1 MKKAEK
7 NYVVVIP
14 AETHLY
20 VKRVSDGS
28 PVGRVLSGLVGGSLW
43 YRSAGNG
50 LLLVTGEGDRPDRP
64 DGALNAT
71 ATAVLGGAFV
81 RGDAVLMRFGADDI
95 EMYTK
100 AEAQAVVQVLH
111 NVM

>member
-50 LLLVTGEGDRPDRP
+50 LLLVTGEGDRPD
-64 DGALNAT
+64 GTLNAT

-81 RGDAVLMRFGADDI
+81 RGDAVLLRFGADDL

-100 AEAQAVVQVLH
+100 AEAQAVAQVLH
-111 NVM
+111 DVV

>member
-43 YRSAGNG
+43 YRNTGNG
-50 LLLVTGEGDRPDRP
+50 LVLVTGEGDRPD
-64 DGALNAT
+64 GAALNAT
-71 ATAVLGGAFV
+71 ATALLGGALV
-81 RGDAVLMRFGADDI
+81 RGDAVLLRFGTDDL

-100 AEAQAVVQVLH
+100 AEAQAVAQVLH
-111 NVM
+111 DVM

>member
-14 AETHLY
+14 ADVRPY
-20 VKRVSDGS
+20 VKRINDGS
-28 PVGRVLSGLVGGSLW
+28 PVGRMLSCLVGGSLW
-43 YRSAGNG
+43 YRSAENG
-50 LLLVTGEGDRPDRP
+50 LVLVTGEGDRPD
-64 DGALNAT
+64 GKLNAT
-71 ATAVLGGAFV
+71 ATALRGGALV

>member
-50 LLLVTGEGDRPDRP
+50 LLLVTGEDRP

-81 RGDAVLMRFGADDI
+81 RGDAVLLRFGADDI

-100 AEAQAVVQVLH
+100 AEAQAVAQVLH
-111 NVM
+111 DVV

>member
-43 YRSAGNG
+43 YRSAENG
-50 LLLVTGEGDRPDRP
+50 LVLVTGEGDRPT
-64 DGALNAT
+64 GKLNAT
-71 ATAVLGGAFV
+71 ATALHGGALV
-81 RGDAVLMRFGADDI
+81 HGDAVLLRFGADDI

-100 AEAQAVVQVLH
+100 AEAQAVAQVLH

>member
-20 VKRVSDGS
+20 VKRVNNGS
-28 PVGRVLSGLVGGSLW
+28 PIGRVLSWLVGGSLW

-50 LLLVTGEGDRPDRP
+50 LLLVTGESDHP

-71 ATAVLGGAFV
+71 ATALLGGALV
-81 RGDAVLMRFGADDI
+81 RGDAVLLRFGADDL

-100 AEAQAVVQVLH
+100 AEAQAVAQVLH
-111 NVM
+111 DVM

>member
-50 LLLVTGEGDRPDRP
+50 LLLVTGEG
-64 DGALNAT
+64 
-71 ATAVLGGAFV
+71 AVLGGAFV
-81 RGDAVLMRFGADDI
+81 RGDAVLLRFGADDL

-100 AEAQAVVQVLH
+100 AEAQAVAQVLH
-111 NVM
+111 DVV

>member
-14 AETHLY
+14 ADVQPY
-20 VKRVSDGS
+20 VKRINDGS
-28 PVGRVLSGLVGGSLW
+28 PVGRMLSCLVGGSPW

-50 LLLVTGEGDRPDRP
+50 LLLVTGEGDRP

-81 RGDAVLMRFGADDI
+81 RGDAVLLRFGADDI

-100 AEAQAVVQVLH
+100 AEAQAVAQALH
-111 NVM
+111 DVM

>member
-14 AETHLY
+14 ADVRPY
-20 VKRVSDGS
+20 VKRVNDGS
-28 PVGRVLSGLVGGSLW
+28 PVGRVLTCLVGGSPW
-43 YRSAGNG
+43 YRSAENE
-50 LLLVTGEGDRPDRP
+50 LVLVTGEGDRPD
-64 DGALNAT
+64 GKLNAT
-71 ATAVLGGAFV
+71 ATALHGGALV

-100 AEAQAVVQVLH
+100 AEAQAVAQVLH

>member
-50 LLLVTGEGDRPDRP
+50 LLLVTGEGDQP

-81 RGDAVLMRFGADDI
+81 RGDAVLLRFGADDI

-111 NVM
+111 NVV

>member
-43 YRSAGNG
+43 YRSAENG
-50 LLLVTGEGDRPDRP
+50 LVLVTGEGDRP

-71 ATAVLGGAFV
+71 ATALHGGALV
-81 RGDAVLMRFGADDI
+81 RGDAVLMRFGGDDI

-100 AEAQAVVQVLH
+100 AEAQAVAQALH
-111 NVM
+111 DVM

>member
-50 LLLVTGEGDRPDRP
+50 LLLVTGEGDRPD
-64 DGALNAT
+64 GKLNAT

-81 RGDAVLMRFGADDI
+81 RGDAVLLRFGADDL

-100 AEAQAVVQVLH
+100 AEAQAVAQVLH
-111 NVM
+111 DVM

>member
-28 PVGRVLSGLVGGSLW
+28 PVGRVLARLVGGSPG
-43 YRSAGNG
+43 YRSAENG
-50 LLLVTGEGDRPDRP
+50 LVLVTGEGDHP
-64 DGALNAT
+64 GGKLNAT
-71 ATAVLGGAFV
+71 ATALHGGALV
-81 RGDAVLMRFGADDI
+81 RGDAVLLRFGGDDI

-100 AEAQAVVQVLH
+100 AEAQAVAQALQ
-111 NVM
+111 NVV

>member
-20 VKRVSDGS
+20 VKRVNNGS

-50 LLLVTGEGDRPDRP
+50 LMLVTGEGDHP

-100 AEAQAVVQVLH
+100 AEAQAVAQVLH
-111 NVM
+111 DVM

>member
-50 LLLVTGEGDRPDRP
+50 LLLVTGEGDRP
-64 DGALNAT
+64 LNAT

-81 RGDAVLMRFGADDI
+81 RGDAVLLRFGADDI

-100 AEAQAVVQVLH
+100 AEAQAVAQVLH
-111 NVM
+111 DVV

>member
-14 AETHLY
+14 AEVRPY
-20 VKRVSDGS
+20 VKRVNNGC
-28 PVGRVLSGLVGGSLW
+28 PVGLALSRLVGGSAW
-43 YRSAGNG
+43 YRSVENG
-50 LLLVTGEGDRPDRP
+50 LVLVTGEGDRPD
-64 DGALNAT
+64 GTTLNAT
-71 ATAVLGGAFV
+71 ATAVLAGVPVHGNA
-81 RGDAVLMRFGADDI
+81 ALLRFGEDDF

-100 AEAQAVVQVLH
+100 AEAQAVAQALQ

>member
-20 VKRVSDGS
+20 VKRVNNGS
-28 PVGRVLSGLVGGSLW
+28 PVGRVLSCLVGGSPW
-43 YRSAGNG
+43 YRNAENG
-50 LLLVTGEGDRPDRP
+50 LVLITGEGDRP

-81 RGDAVLMRFGADDI
+81 RGDAVLLRFSADDI

-111 NVM
+111 NVV